1 MQEKLGG
8 GLIESVD
15 VNLRG
20 VLGWGR
26 EAMSMCRRSQESACA
41 ADRSHLAENR
51 CLWDAGSQAFRVV
64 RHLHRES
71 LL

>member
-8 GLIESVD
+8 GLIKSVD

-20 VLGWGR
+20 VLGCGR

-41 ADRSHLAENR
+41 ADHGHLAERR
-51 CLWDAGSQAFRVV
+51 CL
-64 RHLHRES
+64 
-71 LL
+71 